1 MDSKQEGDLTERR
14 QAPEQSLC
22 WSRWLVGDFGCCQR
36 EDAENTRIIPRI
48 SAPEGLQPT
57 ARRFADSG
65 LAMQDAAALN
75 YRKAA
80 EEKLNCIS
88 RFESRDKGTVK
99 SQRGSAQAY
108 SRQGQTSISPEARR
122 SRTSA
127 SPEAGRH
134 KAAGAPPAGTR
145 TSVSPHRHH
154 LHHSEISDHK
164 SRGHV
169 PAWEP
174 ALKQINVVQHAAR
187 PHIQREG

>member
-88 RFESRDKGTVK
+88 RFESRDKG
-99 SQRGSAQAY
+99 AA
-108 SRQGQTSISPEARR
+108 TSTSPEAHRGRSSASPEAHR

>member
-127 SPEAGRH
+127 SPEAGRRN
-134 KAAGAPPAGTR
+134 AARAPPAGSR
-145 TSVSPHRHH
+145 TAVSPPRHH
-154 LHHSEISDHK
+154 LHHSESSDHK
-164 SRGHV
+164 RHALV
-169 PAWEP
+169 AAWEP
-174 ALKQINVVQHAAR
+174 APKQVTVMHHVAR

>member
-1 MDSKQEGDLTERR
+1 MCERASEREREVNRWCASVYPSRSQMTRVRTILNPKVRRGADLSVGRST
-14 QAPEQSLC
+14 PT
-22 WSRWLVGDFGCCQR
+22 SRG
-36 EDAENTRIIPRI
+36 
-48 SAPEGLQPT
+48 
-57 ARRFADSG
+57 ADSG
-65 LAMQDAAALN
+65 LAKHDATALN

-88 RFESRDKGTVK
+88 RFESRDKG
-99 SQRGSAQAY
+99 AQAY